1 MSYRWLRSGSPR
13 PAGPRCDIGAF
24 EECVDDP
31 APDQG
36 NVIRAVKRDDDVELH
51 YEGAAA
57 SSWRIYRDS
66 SKTSIGTSALPPDTG
81 FTVFTDSG
89 AVPPGAGGRFFYYLR
104 GLSPCTL
111 TPGP

>member
-1 MSYRWLRSGSPR
+1 MLQEKQVQVVMDGRPFLRG
-13 PAGPRCDIGAF
+13 
-24 EECVDDP
+24 DP
-31 APDQG
+31 ASAQVGRFGDALVG
-36 NVIRAVKRDDDVELH
+36 GIHLNWMTYDDFVWDH
-51 YEGAAA
+51 K
-57 SSWRIYRDS
+57 SWRIYRDS